1 MYIYRIKIKNFRNIR
16 DLDWKPNKNFNILF
30 GANGSGKSNI
40 ACALNLLFN
49 GNFSEDVFDYSDFYN
64 CDTTK
69 KIEIECW
76 LDEVK
81 TFNDVISGSIQHI
94 DKDDNIVEDDTNED
108 LKTVLILNL
117 CSEGMQKKWSVIQ
130 SIMVSPL
137 TSTLRQKFRF
147 DYLKFDRLPEKDIN
161 LTKSGLFYKNTKSN
175 ETLWE
180 KLNEVGKNAVEQT
193 NKNISTNSDLSS
205 ELTKIFKEN
214 KNIFFEG
221 ISIGLKD
228 IASSYFSSGFQF
240 ITDYKN
246 YSIPLTKHSKGKQ
259 NLFLFDLILNSLDEN
274 SMVFIEELE
283 QNLEP
288 INQKKVALQ
297 FRNKIKGQ
305 LFLTS
310 HSASLL
316 EYFDMEDMFYVKEG
330 NIIRIINPDNED
342 EIKFH
347 NQVLK
352 FNKHEFIATLMSS
365 GILLCEGPSE
375 SYNIPTYSE
384 INDNFLLQN
393 NIEIL
398 KVEGKG
404 NFYCFLKMYNK
415 VRLPANVLL
424 DNDDD
429 NKETIKYCTGL
440 AQNIFIQQN
449 DYEDIIYPYLCDCC
463 EKLGEL
469 ISFTEIK
476 DFLQTFP
483 ESKNAKRDKYKE
495 IKNQI
500 EQLDFESLSGYKEL
514 YRNKILFTFVLH
526 EKFIS
531 SYYSRFIAN
540 LLKETGKNP
549 QQYKNLFDY
558 LSGKIDLKSKDGNP
572 NVKYLGEI
580 C

>member
-1 MYIYRIKIKNFRNIR
+1 M
-16 DLDWKPNKNFNILF
+16 
-30 GANGSGKSNI
+30 
-40 ACALNLLFN
+40 
-49 GNFSEDVFDYSDFYN
+49 
-64 CDTTK
+64 
-69 KIEIECW
+69 
-76 LDEVK
+76 
-81 TFNDVISGSIQHI
+81 
-94 DKDDNIVEDDTNED
+94 
-108 LKTVLILNL
+108 
-117 CSEGMQKKWSVIQ
+117 
-130 SIMVSPL
+130 
-137 TSTLRQKFRF
+137 
-147 DYLKFDRLPEKDIN
+147 
-161 LTKSGLFYKNTKSN
+161 
-175 ETLWE
+175 
-180 KLNEVGKNAVEQT
+180 
-193 NKNISTNSDLSS
+193 
-205 ELTKIFKEN
+205 
-214 KNIFFEG
+214 
-221 ISIGLKD
+221 
-228 IASSYFSSGFQF
+228 
-240 ITDYKN
+240 
-246 YSIPLTKHSKGKQ
+246 
-259 NLFLFDLILNSLDEN
+259 
-274 SMVFIEELE
+274 
-283 QNLEP
+283 
-288 INQKKVALQ
+288 
-297 FRNKIKGQ
+297 
-305 LFLTS
+305 
-310 HSASLL
+310 L
-316 EYFDMEDMFYVKEG
+316 EYFDMENMFYVKEG